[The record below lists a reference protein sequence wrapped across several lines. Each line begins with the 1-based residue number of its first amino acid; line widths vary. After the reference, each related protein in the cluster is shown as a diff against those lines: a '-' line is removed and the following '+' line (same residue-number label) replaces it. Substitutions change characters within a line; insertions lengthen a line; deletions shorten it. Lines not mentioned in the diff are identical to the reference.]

1 MEKENASL
9 KNSLEFPHQPIKDV
23 TERAKSQEKALSK
36 LTKDVHKLTHT
47 VTFERERAIKL
58 ESHNR
63 KKKLIFY
70 NIPEEDKEST
80 AKREDLVYTCLEE
93 KLDMGEEVVHH
104 HEAGTK

>member
-1 MEKENASL
+1 MSL

-63 KKKLIFY
+63 KKNLSSIRFLKKTKNLPLRQKIWSTRFW
-70 NIPEEDKEST
+70 KEN
-80 AKREDLVYTCLEE
+80 
-93 KLDMGEEVVHH
+93 
-104 HEAGTK
+104 